1 HRAAQSRRLH
11 LGHSPGGLARRASR
25 VPPRRG
31 GDSRQSGAGHRDA
44 ARGGRRDLRRH
55 QRDVLRGEG
64 LPRGARRAGGGGLV
78 TATAGGPVHL
88 TVVHL
93 TEYRYPEPAWDSFN
107 EVRLFPVD
115 DQGQS
120 LLSFALELTPDA
132 TVRNHVDYYGN
143 RVHQFHI
150 PDAHRRL
157 SILARSTV
165 VTYPRPAPMPVAAE
179 SLVELRPRFFDFLA
193 PTHRV
198 PLDRDW
204 AAAMHAPPLPPEG
217 DVVDYLGRVT
227 RHLHG
232 FFTYRQDVTEI
243 DTPIADFI
251 EAGVGVCQDYT
262 HAMLALCRMLGIPS
276 RYVSGY
282 LETAPGRNLG
292 SDASH
297 AWVEAYLPGSG
308 WVGFDPTNGITA
320 GQNYVKVGH
329 GRDYDHVPPVEG
341 RRRRGGKAG
350 PRLAL

>member
-1 HRAAQSRRLH
+1 M
-11 LGHSPGGLARRASR
+11 
-25 VPPRRG
+25 
-31 GDSRQSGAGHRDA
+31 
-44 ARGGRRDLRRH
+44 
-55 QRDVLRGEG
+55 
-64 LPRGARRAGGGGLV
+64 
-78 TATAGGPVHL
+78 TAGADAPVHL
-88 TVVHL
+88 IVTHL

-107 EVRLFPVD
+107 EVRLFPLD

-150 PDAHRRL
+150 PEAHRRL

-204 AAAMHAPPLPPEG
+204 AATMQAPPLPRDG

-308 WVGFDPTNGITA
+308 WVGFDPTNSTTV
-320 GQNYVKVGH
+320 GQSYVKVGH
-329 GRDYDHVPPVEG
+329 GRDYDDVPPVKG
-341 RRRRGGKAG
+341 LRRGGGTESLRVAVSVLRA
-350 PRLAL
+350 PDAEAPAASRA

>member
-1 HRAAQSRRLH
+1 
-11 LGHSPGGLARRASR
+11 
-25 VPPRRG
+25 
-31 GDSRQSGAGHRDA
+31 
-44 ARGGRRDLRRH
+44 
-55 QRDVLRGEG
+55 
-64 LPRGARRAGGGGLV
+64 
-78 TATAGGPVHL
+78 
-88 TVVHL
+88 
-93 TEYRYPEPAWDSFN
+93 
-107 EVRLFPVD
+107 
-115 DQGQS
+115 
-120 LLSFALELTPDA
+120 
-132 TVRNHVDYYGN
+132 
-143 RVHQFHI
+143 
-150 PDAHRRL
+150 
-157 SILARSTV
+157 
-165 VTYPRPAPMPVAAE
+165 MPVAAE

-204 AAAMHAPPLPPEG
+204 AATMQAPPLPPDG

-308 WVGFDPTNGITA
+308 WVGFDPTNGTTA

-329 GRDYDHVPPVEG
+329 GRDYDDVPPVKG
-341 RRRRGGKAG
+341 LRRGGGTESLRVAVSVQRT
-350 PRLAL
+350 PDAEAPAASRA